1 MTSITKKSKPPKIFI
16 GWWTVLG
23 GGTIALWAAGFYV
36 YGISA
41 LFKPISAELGFS
53 RLAVSGAAS
62 IGRFEGGFEGLIAG
76 WITDKYGPRW
86 PIILGVLSV
95 ATALILMNFV
105 DSLWAFYVVWGVFM
119 GTGHNLANG
128 VPTDTAVANWF
139 VKKRGA
145 AQGVK
150 WVLAGLSGMLVLP
163 LIAWLIET
171 QGWRMTCIIGGISM
185 AAIGIPLAWFSI
197 RRHRP
202 EYYGLLP
209 DGAALDEKST
219 DTAQVIEKGV
229 QYAEEV
235 KEIEFTMKQAF
246 KTPTL
251 WLLLLV
257 QSVHGLVAPIMSIHC
272 IPFLTDRGIEPL
284 MAAGMMAIMVTCSVP
299 TRFVVG
305 LIADRIRKDRL
316 RFLMGTVYLLQASG
330 FIVFLLNQ
338 TLSMIYVWF
347 VLYGIGLG
355 AGFIIS
361 PLIMARYFGRKA
373 YGSIRGTAMMI
384 MTPIGI
390 IAPLYVGWIYDST
403 GSYINALFISV
414 ITLSAAAIIASFI
427 PPAKPPAEIT
437 GIHESLS

>member
-1 MTSITKKSKPPKIFI
+1 MSFTKKVKVPKIFT

-53 RLAVSGAAS
+53 RIAVSGAAS
-62 IGRFEGGFEGLIAG
+62 IGRFEGGFEGLLAG
-76 WITDKYGPRW
+76 WITDRYGPRW
-86 PIILGVLSV
+86 PILLGVISIS
-95 ATALILMNFV
+95 TALILMNFV
-105 DSLWAFYVVWGVFM
+105 DSLWAYYVVWGVVM

-139 VKKRGA
+139 VKRRGA

-150 WVLAGLSGMLVLP
+150 WVLAGLSGTLILP
-163 LIAWLIET
+163 LVAGLIRT
-171 QGWRMTCIIGGISM
+171 QGWRTACVIGGISM
-185 AAIGIPLAWFSI
+185 AAIGLPLAWFSI
-197 RRHRP
+197 KKHRP

-209 DGAALDEKST
+209 DGAAVDEEST
-219 DTAQVIEKGV
+219 DTAQVIERGV
-229 QYAEEV
+229 QYAGEV
-235 KEIEFTMKQAF
+235 REIEFTMKQAF

-257 QSVHGLVAPIMSIHC
+257 QSVHGLVAPVMSIHC
-272 IPFLTDRGIEPL
+272 IPFLTDMGIDQL
-284 MAAGMMAIMVTCSVP
+284 LAAGMMAMMVTCSVP
-299 TRFVVG
+299 TRFIVG
-305 LIADRIRKDRL
+305 LIADRIRKDWL
-316 RFLMGTVYLLQASG
+316 RFLMGTVYFLQAAG
-330 FIVFLLNQ
+330 FAIFLLNQ
-338 TLSMIYVWF
+338 TIAMIYVWF

-361 PLIMARYFGRKA
+361 PLILARYFGRKA

-390 IAPLYVGWIYDST
+390 IAPLYVGWIYDTT
-403 GSYINALFISV
+403 GSYITALTISV
-414 ITLSAAAIIASFI
+414 FTLTTSATIACFI

-437 GIHESLS
+437 GPRIPLS